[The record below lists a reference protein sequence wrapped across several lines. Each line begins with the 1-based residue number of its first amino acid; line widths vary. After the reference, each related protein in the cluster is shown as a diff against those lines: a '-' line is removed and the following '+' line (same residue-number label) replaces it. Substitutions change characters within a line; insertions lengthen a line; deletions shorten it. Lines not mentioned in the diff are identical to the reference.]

1 MNGKRTRVFKSQWQT
16 KKDKSKKLM
25 FPRVEGNCYA
35 RVMREKVKPL
45 LRARKESSI
54 DVKRCLHGINLNRVR
69 THSFR
74 LGSVSYMKRKH
85 GSSKL
90 VGAVAGMTAKRVD
103 TDYDEVTPARVL
115 EAQKILEPFLQAVR
129 CRQIETRSPNHST
142 CTKLETKKKKKAKTK
157 KQRSYNNDA
166 VEPPREV
173 QAQQPLKRKGAKTQ
187 PKTVLAACQPSAA
200 RLCVRKIS
208 PFGSMNHGGIKATL
222 PEL

>member
-1 MNGKRTRVFKSQWQT
+1 MNGKRTRVFKSQWQK

-25 FPRVEGNCYA
+25 FPRVEGNYYA
-35 RVMREKVKPL
+35 RVMREEVKPL

-74 LGSVSYMKRKH
+74 RGSVSYMKNKH

-129 CRQIETRSPNHST
+129 CRQIETRLPNHAT
-142 CTKLETKKKKKAKTK
+142 CTKPETNKTKNNTK

-173 QAQQPLKRKGAKTQ
+173 QAQQPLKRKRAKTQ